1 MLKIYVNTWGNYNE
15 NGAEGGEWIHLP
27 TDHDDLMNNLRR
39 IANRMQDEDLE
50 WFVNDYEW
58 KNGRDFGKIEEN
70 TNIFHLNEIA
80 EELEAL
86 DNWDLDKLEAIIEA
100 NTDDLEIAMEQLD
113 NAIYYDGMTLE
124 EVAEQIVDEC
134 YDLPE
139 IALRYF
145 DYEAFAR
152 DLRFDGYTETAH
164 GVICIC

>member
-15 NGAEGGEWIHLP
+15 NGAEGGEWIRLP
-27 TDHDDLMNNLRR
+27 DPDLDETLEAIAERIGDTDP
-39 IANRMQDEDLE
+39 E
-50 WFVNDYEW
+50 WFINDYEW
-58 KNGRDFGKIEEN
+58 TNRRSFGKIEEN
-70 TNIFHLNEIA
+70 SGIFHLNEIL
-80 EELEAL
+80 EELETL
-86 DNWDLDKLEAIIEA
+86 DDWDLDKLEAIIEEH
-100 NTDDLEIAMEQLD
+100 TDNVEIAMEYLD
-113 NAIYYDGMTLE
+113 NATFYPGMTLE